1 MAAAY
6 KGRYLIVFGGGSVAH
21 CFNDLHVLDTET
33 MEWSQPP
40 VEGDQPSA
48 RAGESRHSVQL
59 PTPAA
64 HIHLSLYEMHLVF
77 WYQSVSI
84 GPQPTTLPMQ
94 ASGQGSWP
102 QHVQVLACA
111 FA

>member
-40 VEGDQPSA
+40 VEGEQPSA
-48 RAGESRHSVQL
+48 RAGEFHAL
-59 PTPAA
+59 YAAA
-64 HIHLSLYEMHLVF
+64 HTSSLHTPVPVGDSSGVLVP
-77 WYQSVSI
+77 VSF
-84 GPQPTTLPMQ
+84 
-94 ASGQGSWP
+94 SGVSAHPCSCAGKGSKR
-102 QHVQVLACA
+102 LAPP
-111 FA
+111 